1 MKRENWRWRIAQFL
15 ELKWWQS
22 YLAGQTP
29 ADYLLAK
36 RTYWAQVLQQMDFQ
50 PQGRV
55 LDAGCGPAGL
65 FIELAN
71 YPAAAVT
78 ALDPLLE
85 AYEERLMHFHRQDYP
100 SVAFVVDSLEN
111 FTPEEP
117 FDAVVCLNAINHVAD
132 IVKSLDRLW
141 AALRPGGSLLISVD
155 AHRNPLLRTIFQWL
169 PGDVLHP
176 HQYTRAD
183 YERMWRKQG
192 AIVQQATLLKPGKIF
207 DYWAWVLVK
216 PVSSEQ

>member
-1 MKRENWRWRIAQFL
+1 MEWENWRWQIAQFL
-15 ELKWWQS
+15 ELKWWQR

-29 ADYLLAK
+29 ADYLWAK
-36 RTYWAQVLQQMDFQ
+36 RTYWARLLQQLDFH

-71 YPAAAVT
+71 YPAVAVT

-85 AYEERLMHFHRQDYP
+85 AYEKRLLHFHRQDYP
-100 SVAFVVDSLEN
+100 SVTFVVDSLEN
-111 FTPEEP
+111 FIPEES
-117 FDAVVCLNAINHVAD
+117 FDTVVCLNAINHVAD
-132 IVKSLDRLW
+132 ITKALDRLW
-141 AALRPGGSLLISVD
+141 VALRPGGSLLISVD
-155 AHRNPLLRTIFQWL
+155 AHRNPMLRTIFQWL

-176 HQYTRAD
+176 HQYTHAD

-192 AIVQQATLLKPGKIF
+192 AILQQATLLRPGKIF
-207 DYWAWVLVK
+207 DYWAWILVK
-216 PVSSEQ
+216 PAQAG